1 MAVFVPPNPNG
12 VAAVAPKAAPGV
24 LNRLGAP
31 NVAPTAPV
39 FRPSPTG
46 AGGEKDDR
54 SD

>member
-12 VAAVAPKAAPGV
+12 VAAVAPKTVPGV

-31 NVAPTAPV
+31 NVLPTTPV

-46 AGGEKDDR
+46 AGREMTGLMD
-54 SD
+54 